1 MNMNGEK
8 ERHGCLTSWL
18 ALMIAANAII
28 AAIYLLGSAAVRPTV
43 PGAPNWVIPVLAAC
57 SVLNIIFAVALLLWK
72 RWGFFGVLGTTA
84 LTFAVNLR
92 IGQSILQALFGLV
105 GVAILFGVLQIGREN
120 KGWTQLEK

>member
-1 MNMNGEK
+1 
-8 ERHGCLTSWL
+8 
-18 ALMIAANAII
+18 MIAANAII